1 MPAGTRIRGTVGS
14 VGRVSHTGDVRA
26 ASVLRPRRLPPVGL
40 TELFADAADPPTP
53 PPSSSSPA
61 RPLGLSEGDARPLSL
76 SKGDARPLSLSKG
89 DARPL
94 GLFKGDVQVT
104 GITLDTRLVE
114 PGDLFV
120 ALPGRH
126 HHGSAFAET
135 AVRAGA
141 VAVLTDTDGAPAAGE
156 AGVPVVVVADPRH
169 AMAAAAAR
177 IYADPAAAMT
187 MYAITG
193 TNGKT
198 TTAYLL
204 EAALLAGG
212 ESTGLIGT
220 IGFRLAGADLPAA
233 RTTVTTPES
242 PELQG
247 LLGYL
252 REGGADSVVMEVSSH
267 ALVLGRADAIVFDV
281 AAFTNLGR
289 DHLDFHGDLESY
301 FEAKAVLFTPE
312 RTRHAVLNVD
322 DARGVELLRRVR
334 AADQIPAT
342 RVGFGAH
349 TDVRALRVGPVRRG
363 RTRLRASVYGEPVE
377 AWLSLPGEYN
387 VRNALTA
394 LAMVGAAGGD
404 VVAAAAGLA
413 AAVVPGRMQR
423 VELGPSGPVAYVDF
437 AHTPQAV
444 TAALAAARESADSSA
459 ALLVVLGCGGDR
471 DRAKRGPIGEAA
483 AGIADVVVVTDDNP
497 RGEDPA
503 TIREAVLRGART
515 AARSGGRSVEV
526 VDGRD
531 RRSAIAAALRAA
543 GPADVVAVLGKGH
556 ESGQEV
562 AGTVRPFVDAD
573 VLRTEWATITADR
586 QEAP

>member
-1 MPAGTRIRGTVGS
+1 M
-14 VGRVSHTGDVRA
+14 
-26 ASVLRPRRLPPVGL
+26 
-40 TELFADAADPPTP
+40 
-53 PPSSSSPA
+53 
-61 RPLGLSEGDARPLSL
+61 
-76 SKGDARPLSLSKG
+76 
-89 DARPL
+89 
-94 GLFKGDVQVT
+94 
-104 GITLDTRLVE
+104 
-114 PGDLFV
+114 
-120 ALPGRH
+120 
-126 HHGSAFAET
+126 
-135 AVRAGA
+135 
-141 VAVLTDTDGAPAAGE
+141 AVLTDTDGAPAAGE

-267 ALVLGRADAIVFDV
+267 ALVLGRADAIMFDV

-322 DARGVELLRRVR
+322 DPRGVELLRRVR

-342 RVGFGAH
+342 RVGSGAH

-423 VELGPSGPVAYVDF
+423 VELGPSGAGGLRRLRPHPAGGDCGVGRGSGERGF
-437 AHTPQAV
+437 
-444 TAALAAARESADSSA
+444 LRGRCWSCWAAAATA
-459 ALLVVLGCGGDR
+459 